1 MDLRE
6 RRREATR
13 VEITDAAL
21 TLVERHGFSA
31 TTVEDIA
38 REAGVSPST
47 FFRHYATKEDSV
59 LRGDTLFE
67 AEIDGWLTGAAA
79 EDVTLA
85 ALEDLSRRSFARLAS
100 EPADVRARLL
110 RTRRLVAADAHLR
123 SAAFAAD
130 AMAMCRLTDRVAD
143 ILGGTDARR
152 YARLLVEVAGTTARV
167 AFDAWAEAAETNPRA
182 DPVALYD
189 GATADLR
196 RLVSDLPG
204 ESDEDRSPV

>member
-31 TTVEDIA
+31 TTVDDIA

-47 FFRHYATKEDSV
+47 FFRHYATKEESV
-59 LRGDTLFE
+59 LHGDSLFE
-67 AEIDGWLTGAAA
+67 ADLDRWLADAAP

-85 ALEDLSRRSFARLAS
+85 ALENLFRRSFDRLAGES
-100 EPADVRARLL
+100 AAVRARLL
-110 RTRRLVAADAHLR
+110 RVRRLLADDAHLR
-123 SAAFAAD
+123 SAAYAAD
-130 AMAMCRLTDRVAD
+130 AMAMCRLTDRVAE
-143 ILGGTDARR
+143 ILGDSASRG

-167 AFDAWAEAAETNPRA
+167 AYDVWAEAVDGGRTGAAA
-182 DPVALYD
+182 DPVALYAS
-189 GATADLR
+189 ATADLR
-196 RLVSDLPG
+196 RLVSELP
-204 ESDEDRSPV
+204 D